1 MKHPLLLLLLLSAC
15 QAAPLTS
22 QTTLQPQTDL
32 AFEVGTPSSASA
44 EAVPAATLPAET
56 APGVSP
62 AKPVTGA
69 QAAKPQQVAKPQQ
82 PVSPVAAPAQPQL
95 AAQGPAQSVAVTS
108 LKVPQNF
115 DFATTRVIEVDVTAL
130 NPNGQPYAKVMVAV
144 YSLDGQALSPLIRG
158 VTDASGRFYDLLR
171 LPAYHK
177 QLNVQVSAL
186 GIANGR
192 TLTIQNNRI
201 SARFGE

>member
-1 MKHPLLLLLLLSAC
+1 MKHPLVLLLLLSAC

-22 QTTLQPQTDL
+22 QTAPLSQPDT
-32 AFEVGTPSSASA
+32 AFDVVGPNSAPA
-44 EAVPAATLPAET
+44 EAVPAAASPAET
-56 APGVSP
+56 ASVAAVAPA
-62 AKPVTGA
+62 AKPVA
-69 QAAKPQQVAKPQQ
+69 RPPAAKPQSA
-82 PVSPVAAPAQPQL
+82 PVTAVAAPQPQL
-95 AAQGPAQSVAVTS
+95 AAQGPVQSVAVTS

-144 YSLDGQALSPLIRG
+144 YSLDGQSLSPLIRG

>member
-22 QTTLQPQTDL
+22 QTAPLSQPDT
-32 AFEVGTPSSASA
+32 AFDVVSPTSAPA
-44 EAVPAATLPAET
+44 EAVPAAAPPAET
-56 APGVSP
+56 APVAAVVP
-62 AKPVTGA
+62 AAKPVA
-69 QAAKPQQVAKPQQ
+69 QPPAAKPQSA
-82 PVSPVAAPAQPQL
+82 PVTAVAAPQL
-95 AAQGPAQSVAVTS
+95 AAQGPVQSVAVTS

-144 YSLDGQALSPLIRG
+144 YSLDGQSLSPLIRG